1 MASNTRQKL
10 LLVGGASAMA
20 PAVVALFAQN
30 YSITAIDIRP
40 LPSHYDLP
48 CQFYQMGYTKRRI
61 ADIFRTSQ
69 FDVLIHIGRIGSTS
83 SQSRDVRF
91 EQNVYGTRN
100 LLKLGLTH
108 GIKKFVILGTHLV
121 YGALR
126 DNPLYLREDEPLRAS
141 ETCPELFDAIELDL
155 ETRAF
160 LWQHRQV
167 RTVLLRPAHILG
179 PNSQHALA
187 ALMRAPL
194 CPKLIGFDPLL
205 QFVHEND
212 IARAIELATRES
224 IHGVYNVAGEGVL
237 PYSKAIQLA
246 GSTPIPIPA
255 IAAQAGIKW
264 FPILGRNLPSYVLDY
279 IKYPVIISD
288 SAFRSA
294 VHWSPEYSLVQC
306 LESLNA
312 TNAAMNSPKDAEAQ
326 NS

>member
-1 MASNTRQKL
+1 
-10 LLVGGASAMA
+10 
-20 PAVVALFAQN
+20 
-30 YSITAIDIRP
+30 
-40 LPSHYDLP
+40 
-48 CQFYQMGYTKRRI
+48 MGYTKRRI
-61 ADIFRTSQ
+61 ADIFRTSR

-100 LLKLGLTH
+100 LLKLGLAH

-141 ETCPELFDAIELDL
+141 ETCPELLDAIELDL

-167 RTVLLRPAHILG
+167 STVLLRPVHILG

-187 ALMRAPL
+187 AMMRAPI

-212 IARAIELATRES
+212 VARAIELATREN
-224 IHGVYNVAGEGVL
+224 IYGVFNVAGEGVL
-237 PYSKAIQLA
+237 PYSKAIELA

-288 SAFRSA
+288 TAFRSA
-294 VHWSPEYSLVQC
+294 VHWAPEYSLVQC
-306 LESLNA
+306 LESLKTSHSQTPLLTDA
-312 TNAAMNSPKDAEAQ
+312 STQSP
-326 NS
+326 